1 MTDFTGKTVIV
12 TGGTTGIGFATAQRF
27 INDGAKVLIT
37 GQNKARVE
45 EAVEKLGPNA
55 TGTIAR
61 AEVAEDAVHLAEV
74 AAAQFSHVD
83 VLFVNA
89 GVTWPAPLGSIDA
102 DHIQNQLA
110 INVAG
115 PILTVQAI
123 APLMGDGGSII
134 MTTSCL
140 DVLAQPGMSV
150 YSASKAAVRSLA
162 RTFQAELGSQGIR
175 VNTVAPGP
183 INTPIYG
190 KLGMSED
197 DLNAMAQ
204 DVVSKVPAGRF
215 GEAEEISGAVAFLAS
230 SDASYIRGEEIAID
244 GGWSTL

>member
-1 MTDFTGKTVIV
+1 
-12 TGGTTGIGFATAQRF
+12 
-27 INDGAKVLIT
+27 
-37 GQNKARVE
+37 
-45 EAVEKLGPNA
+45 
-55 TGTIAR
+55 
-61 AEVAEDAVHLAEV
+61 
-74 AAAQFSHVD
+74 
-83 VLFVNA
+83 
-89 GVTWPAPLGSIDA
+89 
-102 DHIQNQLA
+102 
-110 INVAG
+110 
-115 PILTVQAI
+115 
-123 APLMGDGGSII
+123 MGDGGSII